1 MHYELMIY
9 LAAVNVVTF
18 FMYGIDKLKAK
29 RSKWRISEAA
39 LLWMAVIGG
48 SIGAWLG
55 IKIWHHKTMH
65 KKFKYGVPA
74 IIILQIAA
82 LPMLLA
88 GQPRLELRSNS
99 TARIV
104 ANGKPMLMIGGEL
117 GNSSAST
124 PEDVK
129 RTFAHLSK
137 IGLNTVL
144 APVSWELIEPQ
155 EGTFDMS
162 SLDVILTEARRN
174 GLRVVLLWFGAWK
187 NSMSCYAPEWFK
199 RDVKRFPRAHTQDGK
214 PVEEASSLSKN
225 VLEADKRAFC
235 RIMEHLR
242 DHDAQEQT
250 VIMVQVENE
259 IGMIEVPRDY
269 SDDATHMYRTA
280 VPQQLTAYLAKHQK
294 SLHPYLKEK
303 LQPQAK
309 AGANWAQ
316 LFGDDIYTEEIF
328 QTWTYATYVEQ
339 IAKAGREVY
348 NLPMYVNVALD
359 SRGRKPGQ
367 YPSGGPL
374 AHLID
379 LWHCGAPS
387 IDVLGVDIY
396 DKGIKSWLE
405 KYHLPNN
412 PLFVPEIR
420 LEDKDA
426 MYALYAFGHH
436 GAMGFCPFS
445 IEDYPLTK
453 SNKSNDWKQMDLS
466 QDDQL
471 NAFSSA
477 GTSLSPLVASYKLL
491 RQAEPLILERQGTK
505 DMDAVLLDN
514 GQREAEIITPDGI
527 RLTIKHS
534 YTLGWEP
541 GAKDAE
547 WPEAACIIL
556 RLGKE
561 DYLVIGSG
569 VVVTY
574 SPAESSSTWQKGDKR
589 IGLAK
594 CEEVEIVDGKQ
605 RIVRHLNGDQTHQ
618 GRHIRIPV
626 GQFQIQHFK
635 LYRY

>member
-1 MHYELMIY
+1 MKNLI
-9 LAAVNVVTF
+9 
-18 FMYGIDKLKAK
+18 
-29 RSKWRISEAA
+29 IS
-39 LLWMAVIGG
+39 LLLCLLTM
-48 SIGAWLG
+48 GAQAQL
-55 IKIWHHKTMH
+55 
-65 KKFKYGVPA
+65 
-74 IIILQIAA
+74 
-82 LPMLLA
+82 
-88 GQPRLELRSNS
+88 QPRLEHRDNS

-104 ANGKPMLMIGGEL
+104 VNDRPMLMIGGEL

-129 RTFAHLSK
+129 RTFSHLHK
-137 IGLNTVL
+137 MGLNTVL
-144 APVSWELIEPQ
+144 VPVSWELIEPQ
-155 EGTFDMS
+155 EGEFDMGT
-162 SLDVILTEARRN
+162 LDVILSEARHN
-174 GLRVVLLWFGAWK
+174 ELKVVLLWFGAWK

-199 RDVKRFPRAHTQDGK
+199 RDVKRFPRAHTSEGV

-235 RIMEHLR
+235 HVMAYLR
-242 DHDAQEQT
+242 DHDALEQT

-269 SDDATHMYRTA
+269 SADATRLYQSA
-280 VPQQLTAYLAKHQK
+280 VPKQLTDYLKRYQK

-339 IAKAGREVY
+339 IAKAGREIY
-348 NLPMYVNVALD
+348 NLPMYVNVALN
-359 SRGRKPGQ
+359 SRDRKPGQ

-396 DKGIKSWLE
+396 DKGIKSWLA

-445 IEDYPLTK
+445 IEDYPLTTT
-453 SNKSNDWKQMDLS
+453 SNANDWKQMDLS

-471 NAFSSA
+471 NAFSSV
-477 GTSLSPLVASYKLL
+477 GSSLSPLVASYQLL
-491 RQAEPLILERQGTK
+491 RQTEPLILERQGTK

-514 GQREAEIITPDGI
+514 EQREAEIVTADGI
-527 RLTIKHS
+527 RLTVKHS
-534 YTLGWEP
+534 YSLGWEP

-547 WPEAACIIL
+547 WPETACIIL

-569 VVVTY
+569 VVVTF
-574 SPAESSSTWQKGDKR
+574 QQR

-605 RIVRHLNGDQTHQ
+605 RIIRHLNGDQTHQ
-618 GRHIRIPV
+618 GRHVRIPV
-626 GQFQIQHFK
+626 GAFQIQHFK
-635 LYRY
+635 LYRYFAENL

>member
-1 MHYELMIY
+1 MK
-9 LAAVNVVTF
+9 NF
-18 FMYGIDKLKAK
+18 C
-29 RSKWRISEAA
+29 IS
-39 LLWMAVIGG
+39 LLLCLLVL
-48 SIGAWLG
+48 GAQ
-55 IKIWHHKTMH
+55 
-65 KKFKYGVPA
+65 A
-74 IIILQIAA
+74 QR
-82 LPMLLA
+82 
-88 GQPRLELRSNS
+88 QPRLEYRGNS

-104 ANGKPMLMIGGEL
+104 VNDRPMLMIGGEL

-129 RTFAHLSK
+129 RTFSHLHK
-137 IGLNTVL
+137 LGLNTVL
-144 APVSWELIEPQ
+144 VPVSWELIEPQ
-155 EGTFDMS
+155 EGKYDMGT
-162 SLDVILTEARRN
+162 LDAILSEASRN
-174 GLRVVLLWFGAWK
+174 ELKVVLLWFGAWK

-199 RDVKRFPRAHTQDGK
+199 RDVKRFPRAHTSDGK

-235 RIMEHLR
+235 RVMEYLR
-242 DHDAQEQT
+242 DHDAEKQT

-269 SDDATHMYRTA
+269 SADATRLYQSA
-280 VPQQLTAYLAKHQK
+280 VPKQLTDYLKKHQA
-294 SLHPYLKEK
+294 SLHPYLKGK

-339 IAKAGREVY
+339 IAKAGREIY
-348 NLPMYVNVALD
+348 NLPMYVNVALN

-396 DKGIKSWLE
+396 DKGIKSWLA

-445 IEDYPLTK
+445 IEDYPLTTT
-453 SNKSNDWKQMDLS
+453 SNAHDWKQMDLS
-466 QDDQL
+466 KDDQL
-471 NAFSSA
+471 NVFSA
-477 GTSLSPLVASYKLL
+477 VGTSLSPLVAAYQLL

-514 GQREAEIITPDGI
+514 EQREAEIVTPDGI

-541 GAKDAE
+541 GAKDAK
-547 WPEAACIIL
+547 WPETACIIL

-574 SPAESSSTWQKGDKR
+574 SPAESSTTWQKGDKR

-605 RIVRHLNGDQTHQ
+605 RIIRHLNGDQTHQ
-618 GRHIRIPV
+618 GRHVRIPV

>member
-1 MHYELMIY
+1 MKRI
-9 LAAVNVVTF
+9 TF
-18 FMYGIDKLKAK
+18 IAFV
-29 RSKWRISEAA
+29 S
-39 LLWMAVIGG
+39 LL
-48 SIGAWLG
+48 
-55 IKIWHHKTMH
+55 
-65 KKFKYGVPA
+65 P
-74 IIILQIAA
+74 
-82 LPMLLA
+82 LLIM

-155 EGTFDMS
+155 EGQFDMS

-174 GLRVVLLWFGAWK
+174 GLKVVLLWFGAWK
-187 NSMSCYAPEWFK
+187 NSMSCYTPEWFK
-199 RDVKRFPRAHTQDGK
+199 RDMKRFPRAHTQDGK

-269 SDDATHMYRTA
+269 SDDATQMYQSA
-280 VPQQLTAYLAKHQK
+280 VPKQLTDYLTKHQK

-303 LQPQAK
+303 LQK
-309 AGANWAQ
+309 TANRQQPTASWAQ

-339 IAKAGREVY
+339 IAKAGREIY

-514 GQREAEIITPDGI
+514 GQREAEIITSDGI
-527 RLTIKHS
+527 HLTIKHS

-605 RIVRHLNGDQTHQ
+605 RIIRHLNGDQTHQ
-618 GRHIRIPV
+618 GRHVRIPV

-635 LYRY
+635 LYIY

>member
-1 MHYELMIY
+1 MKHIL
-9 LAAVNVVTF
+9 TT
-18 FMYGIDKLKAK
+18 
-29 RSKWRISEAA
+29 
-39 LLWMAVIGG
+39 LLLSLLTV
-48 SIGAWLG
+48 GAQ
-55 IKIWHHKTMH
+55 
-65 KKFKYGVPA
+65 A
-74 IIILQIAA
+74 Q
-82 LPMLLA
+82 
-88 GQPRLELRSNS
+88 QNPRLERCGNS

-124 PEDVK
+124 PDDVK
-129 RTFAHLSK
+129 RTFSHLHQM
-137 IGLNTVL
+137 GLNTVL
-144 APVSWELIEPQ
+144 VPLSWELIEPQ
-155 EGTFDMS
+155 EGAFDMS
-162 SLDVILTEARRN
+162 SLDTILNEARLN
-174 GLRVVLLWFGAWK
+174 ELKVVLLWFGAWK

-199 RDVKRFPRAHTQDGK
+199 RDLKRFPRAHTPEGK

-235 RIMEHLR
+235 RIMQHLR

-269 SDDATHMYRTA
+269 SADATRMYQSA
-280 VPQQLTAYLAKHQK
+280 VPQQLTDYLKKYQK

-303 LQPQAK
+303 LQPKAQ
-309 AGANWAQ
+309 AGANWPQ

-339 IAKAGREVY
+339 IAKAGRDIY
-348 NLPMYVNVALD
+348 NLPMYVNVALN
-359 SRGRKPGQ
+359 SRDRKPGQ

-396 DKGIKSWLE
+396 DKGIKSWLS

-420 LEDKDA
+420 LDDKDA

-445 IEDYPLTK
+445 IEDYPLTTAT
-453 SNKSNDWKQMDLS
+453 NANDWKQMDLS

-471 NAFSSA
+471 NAFSTVGS
-477 GTSLSPLVASYKLL
+477 SRSPLVASYRLL
-491 RQAEPLILERQGTK
+491 RQAEPLILERQGTN

-514 GQREAEIITPDGI
+514 EQRETEIVTPDGI
-527 RLTIKHS
+527 RLTVKHS

-541 GAKDAE
+541 GAKDAA
-547 WPEAACIIL
+547 WPETACIIL
-556 RLGKE
+556 RLAKE

-569 VVVTY
+569 VVVTF
-574 SPAESSSTWQKGDKR
+574 SPAESSASWQKGDKR

-594 CEEVEIVDGKQ
+594 CEEVEIVDGRQ
-605 RIVRHLNGDQTHQ
+605 QIVRHLNGDQTHQ

-626 GQFQIQHFK
+626 GAFQIQHFK

>member
-1 MHYELMIY
+1 MKNLI
-9 LAAVNVVTF
+9 
-18 FMYGIDKLKAK
+18 
-29 RSKWRISEAA
+29 IS
-39 LLWMAVIGG
+39 LLLCLLTM
-48 SIGAWLG
+48 GAQ
-55 IKIWHHKTMH
+55 
-65 KKFKYGVPA
+65 A
-74 IIILQIAA
+74 QR
-82 LPMLLA
+82 
-88 GQPRLELRSNS
+88 QPRLELRDNS

-104 ANGKPMLMIGGEL
+104 VNDRPMLMIGGEL

-129 RTFAHLSK
+129 RTFSHLHK
-137 IGLNTVL
+137 MGLNTVL
-144 APVSWELIEPQ
+144 VPVSWELIEPQ
-155 EGTFDMS
+155 EGEFDMGT
-162 SLDVILTEARRN
+162 LDVILSEARRN
-174 GLRVVLLWFGAWK
+174 ELKVVLLWFGAWK

-199 RDVKRFPRAHTQDGK
+199 RDVKRFPRAHTSEGV

-235 RIMEHLR
+235 RVMAYLR
-242 DHDAQEQT
+242 DHDALEQT

-269 SDDATHMYRTA
+269 SADATRLYQSA
-280 VPQQLTAYLAKHQK
+280 VPKQLTDYLKRHQA

-339 IAKAGREVY
+339 IAKAGREIY
-348 NLPMYVNVALD
+348 NLPMYVNVALN
-359 SRGRKPGQ
+359 SRDRKPGQ

-396 DKGIKSWLE
+396 DKGIKSWLA
-405 KYHLPNN
+405 KYHQPNN

-445 IEDYPLTK
+445 IEDYPLTTV
-453 SNKSNDWKQMDLS
+453 SNANDWKQMDLS

-471 NAFSSA
+471 NAFSAVGS
-477 GTSLSPLVASYKLL
+477 SLSPLVASYQLL
-491 RQAEPLILERQGTK
+491 RQTEPLILERQGTK
-505 DMDAVLLDN
+505 EMDAVLLDN
-514 GQREAEIITPDGI
+514 EQREAEIVTADGI
-527 RLTIKHS
+527 RLTVKHS
-534 YTLGWEP
+534 YSLGWEP

-547 WPEAACIIL
+547 WPETACIIL

-569 VVVTY
+569 VVVTF
-574 SPAESSSTWQKGDKR
+574 QQR

-605 RIVRHLNGDQTHQ
+605 RIIRHLNGDQTHQ
-618 GRHIRIPV
+618 GRHVRIPV
-626 GQFQIQHFK
+626 GAFQIQHFK
-635 LYRY
+635 LYRYFAENL

>member
-1 MHYELMIY
+1 M
-9 LAAVNVVTF
+9 
-18 FMYGIDKLKAK
+18 K
-29 RSKWRISEAA
+29 RIVFIVSAF
-39 LLWMAVIGG
+39 LL
-48 SIGAWLG
+48 
-55 IKIWHHKTMH
+55 
-65 KKFKYGVPA
+65 P
-74 IIILQIAA
+74 
-82 LPMLLA
+82 LLVA
-88 GQPRLELRSNS
+88 SQPRLEYRDNG
-99 TARIV
+99 TARIMV
-104 ANGKPMLMIGGEL
+104 NDKPMMMIGGEL
-117 GNSSAST
+117 GNSSASS

-129 RTFAHLSK
+129 RTFSHLRTM
-137 IGLNTVL
+137 GLNTVL
-144 APVSWELIEPQ
+144 VPLSWELIEPQ
-155 EGTFDMS
+155 EGSFDMS
-162 SLDVILTEARRN
+162 SLDVILAEARRN
-174 GLRVVLLWFGAWK
+174 ELKVVLLWFGVWK

-199 RDVKRFPRAHTQDGK
+199 RDVKRFPRAHTPEGK

-235 RIMEHLR
+235 HIMEYLR
-242 DHDAQEQT
+242 DHDAREQT

-269 SDDATHMYRTA
+269 SADATRMYHSA
-280 VPQQLTAYLAKHQK
+280 VPKQLTDYLKKHQK
-294 SLHPYLKEK
+294 SLHPYLKER

-309 AGANWAQ
+309 ANANWPQ

-339 IAKAGREVY
+339 IAKAGREIY
-348 NLPMYVNVALD
+348 NLPMYVNVALN
-359 SRGRKPGQ
+359 SRDRKPGQ

-396 DKGIKSWLE
+396 DKGIKTWLS

-445 IEDYPLTK
+445 IEDYPLTTTT
-453 SNKSNDWKQMDLS
+453 NAHDWKQMDLS

-471 NAFSSA
+471 NAFSIVGS
-477 GTSLSPLVASYKLL
+477 SLSPLVASYQLL

-505 DMDAVLLDN
+505 DMDAVLLDDE
-514 GQREAEIITPDGI
+514 QREAEIVTPDGI
-527 RLTIKHS
+527 RLTVKHS

-541 GAKDAE
+541 GAKDTE
-547 WPEAACIIL
+547 WPEVACIIL

-569 VVVTY
+569 VVVTF
-574 SPAESSSTWQKGDKR
+574 SPAESSTTWQKGDEC

-594 CEEVEIVDGKQ
+594 CEEVTLVDGKQ
-605 RIVRHLNGDQTHQ
+605 NIVRYLNGDQTHQ
-618 GRHIRIPV
+618 GRHVRIPV
-626 GQFQIQHFK
+626 GAFQIQHFK

>member
-1 MHYELMIY
+1 M
-9 LAAVNVVTF
+9 
-18 FMYGIDKLKAK
+18 K
-29 RSKWRISEAA
+29 RIVFIVSAF
-39 LLWMAVIGG
+39 LL
-48 SIGAWLG
+48 
-55 IKIWHHKTMH
+55 
-65 KKFKYGVPA
+65 P
-74 IIILQIAA
+74 
-82 LPMLLA
+82 LLVA
-88 GQPRLELRSNS
+88 SQPRLEYRGNS
-99 TARIV
+99 TSRII
-104 ANGKPMLMIGGEL
+104 ANNKPMMMIGGEL
-117 GNSSAST
+117 GNSSASS

-129 RTFAHLSK
+129 RTFAHLRTM
-137 IGLNTVL
+137 GLNTVL
-144 APVSWELIEPQ
+144 VPLSWELIEPQ
-155 EGTFDMS
+155 EGSFDMS
-162 SLDVILTEARRN
+162 SLDVILAEARRN
-174 GLRVVLLWFGAWK
+174 ELKVVLLWFGVWK

-199 RDVKRFPRAHTQDGK
+199 RDVKRFPRAHTPEGK

-235 RIMEHLR
+235 HIMEYLR
-242 DHDAQEQT
+242 DHDAREQT

-269 SDDATHMYRTA
+269 SADATRMYYSA
-280 VPQQLTAYLAKHQK
+280 VPKQLTDYLKKHQK

-309 AGANWAQ
+309 ANANWPQ

-339 IAKAGREVY
+339 IAKAGREIY
-348 NLPMYVNVALD
+348 NLPMYVNVALN
-359 SRGRKPGQ
+359 SRDRKPGQ

-396 DKGIKSWLE
+396 DKGIKTWLS

-426 MYALYAFGHH
+426 VYALYAFGHH

-445 IEDYPLTK
+445 IEDYPLTTTT
-453 SNKSNDWKQMDLS
+453 NAHDWKQMDLS

-471 NAFSSA
+471 NAFSIVGS
-477 GTSLSPLVASYKLL
+477 SLSPLVASYQLL

-514 GQREAEIITPDGI
+514 EQREAEIVTPDGI
-527 RLTIKHS
+527 RLTVKHS

-541 GAKDAE
+541 GAKDTE
-547 WPEAACIIL
+547 WPEVACIIL

-569 VVVTY
+569 VVVTF
-574 SPAESSSTWQKGDKR
+574 SPAESSTTWQKGDEC

-594 CEEVEIVDGKQ
+594 CEEVTLVDGKQ
-605 RIVRHLNGDQTHQ
+605 NIVRYLNGDQTHQ
-618 GRHIRIPV
+618 GRHVRIPV
-626 GQFQIQHFK
+626 GAFQIQHFK

>member
-1 MHYELMIY
+1 MKRLSTI
-9 LAAVNVVTF
+9 LCAA
-18 FMYGIDKLKAK
+18 M
-29 RSKWRISEAA
+29 
-39 LLWMAVIGG
+39 MAPCL
-48 SIGAWLG
+48 SA
-55 IKIWHHKTMH
+55 
-65 KKFKYGVPA
+65 
-74 IIILQIAA
+74 
-82 LPMLLA
+82 
-88 GQPRLELRSNS
+88 QPRIEHVPNPSIESGLSSVRV
-99 TARIV
+99 I
-104 ANGKPMLMIGGEL
+104 ANDKPMLIIGGEL

-129 RTFAHLSK
+129 RTFAHLHK
-137 IGLNTVL
+137 MGLNTVL
-144 APVSWELIEPQ
+144 APVSWELIEPV
-155 EGTFDMS
+155 EGRFDMS

-174 GLRVVLLWFGAWK
+174 DLKVVLLWFGAWK
-187 NSMSCYAPEWFK
+187 NSMSCYTPEWFK
-199 RDVKRFPRAHTQDGK
+199 RDTKRFPRAHTQEGK

-225 VLEADKRAFC
+225 ILEADKRAFC
-235 RIMEHLR
+235 KIMEHLR
-242 DHDAQEQT
+242 DNDAKEQT

-269 SDDATHMYRTA
+269 SADATRMYQSA
-280 VPQQLTAYLAKHQK
+280 VPQQLTDYLKKNQK

-303 LQPQAK
+303 LLPQTK
-309 AGANWAQ
+309 ANATWTQ
-316 LFGDDIYTEEIF
+316 LLGEDIYTEEIF

-339 IAKAGREVY
+339 ITKAGRAIY
-348 NLPMYVNVALD
+348 NLPMYVNVALN
-359 SRGRKPGQ
+359 SRDRKPGQ

-396 DKGIKSWLE
+396 DKGIKSWLS
-405 KYHLPNN
+405 KYHLSNN

-436 GAMGFCPFS
+436 SAMGFCPFS
-445 IEDYPLTK
+445 IEDYPLYTNAK
-453 SNKSNDWKQMDLS
+453 NNDMSNMDLS

-471 NAFSSA
+471 NAFSA
-477 GTSLSPLVASYKLL
+477 GGSNLSPLVASYQLL

-514 GQREAEIITPDGI
+514 EQREAEIITPDGI

-534 YTLGWEP
+534 YSLGWEP

-556 RLGKE
+556 RLGKD
-561 DYLVIGSG
+561 DYLAIGSG
-569 VVVTY
+569 VVITY
-574 SPAESSSTWQKGDKR
+574 TDAKAGETWKQGDTR

-594 CEEVEIVDGKQ
+594 CESIKIDNGKML
-605 RIVRHLNGDQTHQ
+605 IKRHLNGDQTHQ
-618 GRHIRIPV
+618 GRHVRIPV
-626 GQFQIQHFK
+626 GQFDIQHFR
-635 LYRY
+635 LYRYK

>member
-1 MHYELMIY
+1 MQ
-9 LAAVNVVTF
+9 F
-18 FMYGIDKLKAK
+18 FGMKRVIVLTIAGILC
-29 RSKWRISEAA
+29 
-39 LLWMAVIGG
+39 LP
-48 SIGAWLG
+48 
-55 IKIWHHKTMH
+55 
-65 KKFKYGVPA
+65 VPA
-74 IIILQIAA
+74 QT
-82 LPMLLA
+82 
-88 GQPRLELRSNS
+88 RLEHRDNG

-129 RTFAHLSK
+129 RTFAHLHK
-137 IGLNTVL
+137 MGLNTVL

-162 SLDVILTEARRN
+162 SLDVILTEARHN
-174 GLRVVLLWFGAWK
+174 GLKVVLLWFGAWK

-199 RDVKRFPRAHTQDGK
+199 RDTERFPRARTPEGK

-225 VLEADKRAFC
+225 VLDADKRAFC
-235 RIMEHLR
+235 HIMEYLR
-242 DHDAQEQT
+242 EHDSTEQT

-259 IGMIEVPRDY
+259 IGMIDVPRDY
-269 SDDATHMYRTA
+269 SEDATGLYRSA
-280 VPQQLTAYLAKHQK
+280 VPRQLADYLNRNRKL
-294 SLHPYLKEK
+294 LHPYLKEK
-303 LQPQAK
+303 LQPHTRENAT
-309 AGANWAQ
+309 WSQ

-339 IAKAGREVY
+339 IAKAGRAIY
-348 NLPMYVNVALD
+348 NLPMFVNVALN
-359 SRGRKPGQ
+359 SRDRKPGQ

-396 DKGIKSWLE
+396 DKGIRSWLS
-405 KYHLPNN
+405 KYHLPDN
-412 PLFVPEIR
+412 PLFIPEIR

-445 IEDYPLTK
+445 IEDYPLYADAPSTGSGQEMGK
-453 SNKSNDWKQMDLS
+453 DASCLDLS

-471 NAFSSA
+471 NVFSS
-477 GTSLSPLVASYKLL
+477 GGSNLSPLVASYQLI
-491 RQAEPLILERQGTK
+491 RQAEPLLLDRQGTG

-514 GQREAEIITPDGI
+514 EQREAEIITPDGI
-527 RLTIKHS
+527 RLTIRHS
-534 YTLGWEP
+534 YSLGWEP
-541 GAKDAE
+541 GAKDEE

-556 RLGKE
+556 RLGNE
-561 DYLVIGSG
+561 DYLAIGSG
-569 VVVTY
+569 VVITY
-574 SPAESSSTWQKGDKR
+574 TDAKAGETWKQGDTR

-594 CEEVEIVDGKQ
+594 CESVNISDGIM
-605 RIVRHLNGDQTHQ
+605 RIRRHLNGDQTHQ
-618 GRHIRIPV
+618 GRHVRIPV
-626 GQFQIQHFK
+626 GQYDIQHFR
-635 LYRY
+635 LYRYK

>member
-1 MHYELMIY
+1 MKRQIITALASIFY
-9 LAAVNVVTF
+9 LFAFA
-18 FMYGIDKLKAK
+18 
-29 RSKWRISEAA
+29 
-39 LLWMAVIGG
+39 
-48 SIGAWLG
+48 
-55 IKIWHHKTMH
+55 
-65 KKFKYGVPA
+65 
-74 IIILQIAA
+74 
-82 LPMLLA
+82 
-88 GQPRLELRSNS
+88 QPQLEHRDNS
-99 TARIV
+99 TARII

-129 RTFAHLSK
+129 RTFAHLHK
-137 IGLNTVL
+137 MGLNTVL
-144 APVSWELIEPQ
+144 TPVSWELIEP
-155 EGTFDMS
+155 EDGHFDMS
-162 SLDVILTEARRN
+162 SLDVILTEARRKE
-174 GLRVVLLWFGAWK
+174 LKVVLLWFGAWK

-199 RDVKRFPRAHTQDGK
+199 RDTKRFPRAHALESK

-235 RIMEHLR
+235 KIMEHLR
-242 DHDAQEQT
+242 NNDANEQT

-259 IGMIEVPRDY
+259 IGMIDVPRDY
-269 SDDATHMYRTA
+269 SADATKLYQSV
-280 VPQQLTAYLAKHQK
+280 VPQQLSDYLKKNQK
-294 SLHPYLKEK
+294 TLHPYLKEK
-303 LQPQAK
+303 LQTNLSKGSTSDKK
-309 AGANWAQ
+309 AGATWTQ
-316 LFGDDIYTEEIF
+316 LFGEDIYTEEIF
-328 QTWTYATYVEQ
+328 QTWTYATYVEE
-339 IAKAGREVY
+339 IAKAGRAIY
-348 NLPMYVNVALD
+348 NLPMYVNVALN
-359 SRGRKPGQ
+359 SRDRKPGQ

-445 IEDYPLTK
+445 IEDYPIY
-453 SNKSNDWKQMDLS
+453 SNAKDNDMSGMDLS

-471 NAFSSA
+471 NAFSA
-477 GTSLSPLVASYKLL
+477 GGSNLSPLVASYQLI
-491 RQAEPLILERQGTK
+491 RQAEPLILDRQGTN

-514 GQREAEIITPDGI
+514 EQREAEIITPDGI

-534 YTLGWEP
+534 YSLGWEP

-561 DYLVIGSG
+561 DYLAIGSG
-569 VVVTY
+569 VVITY
-574 SPAESSSTWQKGDKR
+574 SDAKADTTWKRGDTR

-594 CEEVEIVDGKQ
+594 CESVIISEGKMH
-605 RIVRHLNGDQTHQ
+605 VKRHLNGDQTHQ
-618 GRHIRIPV
+618 GRHVRIPV
-626 GQFQIQHFK
+626 GQFDIQHFR
-635 LYRY
+635 LYQYK

>member
-1 MHYELMIY
+1 M
-9 LAAVNVVTF
+9 
-18 FMYGIDKLKAK
+18 K
-29 RSKWRISEAA
+29 RIVFIVSAF
-39 LLWMAVIGG
+39 LL
-48 SIGAWLG
+48 
-55 IKIWHHKTMH
+55 
-65 KKFKYGVPA
+65 P
-74 IIILQIAA
+74 
-82 LPMLLA
+82 LLVA
-88 GQPRLELRSNS
+88 SQPRLEYRGNS
-99 TARIV
+99 TSRII
-104 ANGKPMLMIGGEL
+104 ANNKPMMMIGGEL
-117 GNSSAST
+117 GNSSASS

-129 RTFAHLSK
+129 RTFAHLRTM
-137 IGLNTVL
+137 GLNTVL
-144 APVSWELIEPQ
+144 VPLSWELIEPQ
-155 EGTFDMS
+155 EGSFDMS
-162 SLDVILTEARRN
+162 SLDVILAEARRN
-174 GLRVVLLWFGAWK
+174 ELKVVLLWFGVWK

-199 RDVKRFPRAHTQDGK
+199 RDVKRFPRAHTPEGK

-235 RIMEHLR
+235 HIMEYLR
-242 DHDAQEQT
+242 DHDAHEQT

-259 IGMIEVPRDY
+259 IGMIDVPRDY
-269 SDDATHMYRTA
+269 SADATHMYYSA
-280 VPQQLTAYLAKHQK
+280 VPKQLTDYLKKHQK

-309 AGANWAQ
+309 ANANWPQ

-339 IAKAGREVY
+339 IAKAGREIY
-348 NLPMYVNVALD
+348 NLPMYVNVALN
-359 SRGRKPGQ
+359 SRDRKPGQ

-396 DKGIKSWLE
+396 DKGIKTWLS

-426 MYALYAFGHH
+426 VYALYAFGHH

-445 IEDYPLTK
+445 IEDYPLTTTT
-453 SNKSNDWKQMDLS
+453 NAHDWKQMDLS

-471 NAFSSA
+471 NAFSIVGS
-477 GTSLSPLVASYKLL
+477 SLSPLVASYQLL
-491 RQAEPLILERQGTK
+491 RQAEPLILERQGTR

-514 GQREAEIITPDGI
+514 EQREAEIVTPDGI
-527 RLTIKHS
+527 RLTVTHS

-541 GAKDAE
+541 GAKDTE
-547 WPEAACIIL
+547 WPEVACIIL
-556 RLGKE
+556 RLDKE

-569 VVVTY
+569 VVVTF
-574 SPAESSSTWQKGDKR
+574 SPAESSTTWQKGDEC

-594 CEEVEIVDGKQ
+594 CEEVTLVDGKQ
-605 RIVRHLNGDQTHQ
+605 NIVRYLNGDQTHQ
-618 GRHIRIPV
+618 GRHVRIPV
-626 GQFQIQHFK
+626 GAFQIQHFK

>member
-1 MHYELMIY
+1 M
-9 LAAVNVVTF
+9 
-18 FMYGIDKLKAK
+18 K
-29 RSKWRISEAA
+29 RIVFIVSAF
-39 LLWMAVIGG
+39 LLP
-48 SIGAWLG
+48 L
-55 IKIWHHKTMH
+55 
-65 KKFKYGVPA
+65 
-74 IIILQIAA
+74 
-82 LPMLLA
+82 LLA
-88 GQPRLELRSNS
+88 SQPRLEYRGNS
-99 TARIV
+99 TARII
-104 ANGKPMLMIGGEL
+104 ANNKPMMMIGGEL
-117 GNSSAST
+117 GNSSASS

-129 RTFAHLSK
+129 RTFSHLRTM
-137 IGLNTVL
+137 GLNTVL
-144 APVSWELIEPQ
+144 VPLSWELIEPQ
-155 EGTFDMS
+155 EGSFDMS
-162 SLDVILTEARRN
+162 SLDVILAEARRN
-174 GLRVVLLWFGAWK
+174 ELKVVLLWFGVWK

-199 RDVKRFPRAHTQDGK
+199 RDVKRFPRAHTPEGK

-235 RIMEHLR
+235 HIMEYLR
-242 DHDAQEQT
+242 DHDAREQT

-269 SDDATHMYRTA
+269 SADATRMYYSA
-280 VPQQLTAYLAKHQK
+280 VPKQLTDFLKKHQK

-309 AGANWAQ
+309 ANANWPQ
-316 LFGDDIYTEEIF
+316 LLGDDIYTEEIY

-339 IAKAGREVY
+339 IAKAGREIY
-348 NLPMYVNVALD
+348 NLPMYVNVALN
-359 SRGRKPGQ
+359 SRNRKPGQ

-396 DKGIKSWLE
+396 DKGIKTWLS

-445 IEDYPLTK
+445 IEDYPLTTTT
-453 SNKSNDWKQMDLS
+453 NAHDWKQMDLS

-471 NAFSSA
+471 NAFSIVGS
-477 GTSLSPLVASYKLL
+477 SLSPLVASYQLL

-514 GQREAEIITPDGI
+514 EQREAEIVTPDGI
-527 RLTIKHS
+527 RLTVKHS

-541 GAKDAE
+541 GAKDTE
-547 WPEAACIIL
+547 WPEVACIIL
-556 RLGKE
+556 RLDKE

-569 VVVTY
+569 VVVTF
-574 SPAESSSTWQKGDKR
+574 SPAESSTTWQKGDEC

-594 CEEVEIVDGKQ
+594 CEEVTLVDGKQ
-605 RIVRHLNGDQTHQ
+605 NIVRYLNGDQTHQ
-618 GRHIRIPV
+618 GRHVRIPV
-626 GQFQIQHFK
+626 GAFQIQHFK

>member
-1 MHYELMIY
+1 MK
-9 LAAVNVVTF
+9 NF
-18 FMYGIDKLKAK
+18 C
-29 RSKWRISEAA
+29 IS
-39 LLWMAVIGG
+39 LLLCLLV
-48 SIGAWLG
+48 LG
-55 IKIWHHKTMH
+55 
-65 KKFKYGVPA
+65 VQA
-74 IIILQIAA
+74 QR
-82 LPMLLA
+82 
-88 GQPRLELRSNS
+88 QPRLEYRGNS

-104 ANGKPMLMIGGEL
+104 VNDRPMLMIGGEL

-129 RTFAHLSK
+129 RTFSHLHK
-137 IGLNTVL
+137 LGLNTVL
-144 APVSWELIEPQ
+144 VPVSWELIEPQ
-155 EGTFDMS
+155 EGKYDMGT
-162 SLDVILTEARRN
+162 LDAILSEASRN
-174 GLRVVLLWFGAWK
+174 ELKVVLLWFGAWK

-199 RDVKRFPRAHTQDGK
+199 RDVKRFPRAHTSDGK

-235 RIMEHLR
+235 RVMEYLR
-242 DHDAQEQT
+242 DHDAEKQT

-259 IGMIEVPRDY
+259 IGMIEVPRDC
-269 SDDATHMYRTA
+269 SADATRLYQSA
-280 VPQQLTAYLAKHQK
+280 VPKQLTDYLKKHQA

-309 AGANWAQ
+309 VGANWAQ

-339 IAKAGREVY
+339 IAKAGREIY
-348 NLPMYVNVALD
+348 NLPMYVNVALN

-396 DKGIKSWLE
+396 DKGIKSWLA

-445 IEDYPLTK
+445 IEDYPLTTT
-453 SNKSNDWKQMDLS
+453 SNAHDWKQMDLS
-466 QDDQL
+466 KDDQL
-471 NAFSSA
+471 NVFSA
-477 GTSLSPLVASYKLL
+477 VGTSLSPLVAAYQLL

-514 GQREAEIITPDGI
+514 EQREAEIVTPDGI

-541 GAKDAE
+541 GAKDAK
-547 WPEAACIIL
+547 WPETACIIL

-569 VVVTY
+569 VVLTY
-574 SPAESSSTWQKGDKR
+574 SPAESSTTWQKGDKR

-605 RIVRHLNGDQTHQ
+605 RIIRHLNGDQTHQ
-618 GRHIRIPV
+618 GRHVRIPV

>member
-1 MHYELMIY
+1 MKRI
-9 LAAVNVVTF
+9 TF
-18 FMYGIDKLKAK
+18 IAFV
-29 RSKWRISEAA
+29 S
-39 LLWMAVIGG
+39 LL
-48 SIGAWLG
+48 
-55 IKIWHHKTMH
+55 
-65 KKFKYGVPA
+65 P
-74 IIILQIAA
+74 
-82 LPMLLA
+82 LLIM

-155 EGTFDMS
+155 EGQFDMS

-174 GLRVVLLWFGAWK
+174 GLKVVLLWFGAWK
-187 NSMSCYAPEWFK
+187 NSMSCYTPEWFK
-199 RDVKRFPRAHTQDGK
+199 RDMKRFPRAHTQDGK

-269 SDDATHMYRTA
+269 SDDATRMYRSA
-280 VPQQLTAYLAKHQK
+280 VPQQLTDYLKKYQK
-294 SLHPYLKEK
+294 TLHPYLKEK

-339 IAKAGREVY
+339 IAKAGREIY

-527 RLTIKHS
+527 CLTIKHS

-618 GRHIRIPV
+618 GRHVRIPI

>member
-1 MHYELMIY
+1 MKHIL
-9 LAAVNVVTF
+9 TT
-18 FMYGIDKLKAK
+18 
-29 RSKWRISEAA
+29 
-39 LLWMAVIGG
+39 LLLSLLTV
-48 SIGAWLG
+48 GAQ
-55 IKIWHHKTMH
+55 
-65 KKFKYGVPA
+65 A
-74 IIILQIAA
+74 Q
-82 LPMLLA
+82 
-88 GQPRLELRSNS
+88 QNPRLERCGNS

-124 PEDVK
+124 PDDVK
-129 RTFAHLSK
+129 RTFSHLHQM
-137 IGLNTVL
+137 GLNTVL
-144 APVSWELIEPQ
+144 VPLSWELIEPQ
-155 EGTFDMS
+155 EGAFDMS
-162 SLDVILTEARRN
+162 SLDTILNEARLN
-174 GLRVVLLWFGAWK
+174 ELKVVLLWFGAWK

-199 RDVKRFPRAHTQDGK
+199 RDLKRFPRAHTPEGK

-235 RIMEHLR
+235 RIMQHLR

-269 SDDATHMYRTA
+269 SADATRMYQSA
-280 VPQQLTAYLAKHQK
+280 VPQQLTDYLKKYQK

-303 LQPQAK
+303 LQPKAQ
-309 AGANWAQ
+309 AGANWPQ

-339 IAKAGREVY
+339 IAKAGREIY
-348 NLPMYVNVALD
+348 NLPMHVNVALN
-359 SRGRKPGQ
+359 SRDRKPGQ

-396 DKGIKSWLE
+396 DKGIKAWLS

-420 LEDKDA
+420 LDDKDA

-445 IEDYPLTK
+445 IEDYPLTTAT
-453 SNKSNDWKQMDLS
+453 NANDWKQMDLS

-471 NAFSSA
+471 NAFSTVGS
-477 GTSLSPLVASYKLL
+477 SRSPLVASYRLL
-491 RQAEPLILERQGTK
+491 RQAEPLILERQGTN

-514 GQREAEIITPDGI
+514 EQREAEIVTPDGI
-527 RLTIKHS
+527 QLTVKHS

-547 WPEAACIIL
+547 WPETACIIL
-556 RLGKE
+556 RLAKE

-569 VVVTY
+569 VVVTF
-574 SPAESSSTWQKGDKR
+574 SPAESSTKWQKGDKR

-594 CEEVEIVDGKQ
+594 CEEVEIVDGRQ
-605 RIVRHLNGDQTHQ
+605 QIVRHLNGDQTHQ

-626 GQFQIQHFK
+626 GAFQIQHFK

>member
-1 MHYELMIY
+1 M
-9 LAAVNVVTF
+9 
-18 FMYGIDKLKAK
+18 K
-29 RSKWRISEAA
+29 RLIITTITSLFC
-39 LLWMAVIGG
+39 LLSFA
-48 SIGAWLG
+48 
-55 IKIWHHKTMH
+55 
-65 KKFKYGVPA
+65 
-74 IIILQIAA
+74 
-82 LPMLLA
+82 
-88 GQPRLELRSNS
+88 QPRLEHRDGS
-99 TARIV
+99 TTRII

-129 RTFAHLSK
+129 RTFAHLHK
-137 IGLNTVL
+137 MGLNTVL
-144 APVSWELIEPQ
+144 APVSWELIEPM
-155 EGTFDMS
+155 EGQFDMS
-162 SLDVILTEARRN
+162 SLDVILSEARRN
-174 GLRVVLLWFGAWK
+174 ELKVVLLWFGAWK

-199 RDVKRFPRAHTQDGK
+199 RDTKRFPRAHALEGR

-235 RIMEHLR
+235 CIMEHLR
-242 DHDAQEQT
+242 DHDAEEQT

-259 IGMIEVPRDY
+259 IGMIDVPRDY
-269 SDDATHMYRTA
+269 SPDATKLYQSA
-280 VPQQLTAYLAKHQK
+280 VPQQLTDYLKKNQK
-294 SLHPYLKEK
+294 TLHPYLVEKLKVTPSLKEK
-303 LQPQAK
+303 GGPS
-309 AGANWAQ
+309 WPQ

-339 IAKAGREVY
+339 IAQAGRAIY
-348 NLPMYVNVALD
+348 DLPMYVNVALN
-359 SRGRKPGQ
+359 SRDRLPGQ

-396 DKGIKSWLE
+396 DKGIKSWLS

-445 IEDYPLTK
+445 IEDYPLYADAK
-453 SNKSNDWKQMDLS
+453 DNDMSGMDLS

-471 NAFSSA
+471 NAFSA
-477 GTSLSPLVASYKLL
+477 GGSTLSPLVASYQLL
-491 RQAEPLILERQGTK
+491 RQAEPLILERQGTS
-505 DMDAVLLDN
+505 DMEAVLLDN
-514 GQREAEIITPDGI
+514 EQREAEILTPDGI

-534 YTLGWEP
+534 YSLGWEP

-547 WPEAACIIL
+547 WPEAACILL

-561 DYLVIGSG
+561 DYLAIGSG
-569 VVVTY
+569 VVITY
-574 SPAESSSTWQKGDKR
+574 TDAKADIHWQPGDTR

-594 CEEVEIVDGKQ
+594 CESVNITDGKMH
-605 RIVRHLNGDQTHQ
+605 IKRHLNGDQTHQ
-618 GRHIRIPV
+618 GRHVRIPV
-626 GQFQIQHFK
+626 GEFDIQHFR
-635 LYRY
+635 LYRYK

>member
-1 MHYELMIY
+1 M
-9 LAAVNVVTF
+9 
-18 FMYGIDKLKAK
+18 
-29 RSKWRISEAA
+29 
-39 LLWMAVIGG
+39 
-48 SIGAWLG
+48 
-55 IKIWHHKTMH
+55 
-65 KKFKYGVPA
+65 
-74 IIILQIAA
+74 
-82 LPMLLA
+82 
-88 GQPRLELRSNS
+88 
-99 TARIV
+99 
-104 ANGKPMLMIGGEL
+104 
-117 GNSSAST
+117 
-124 PEDVK
+124 
-129 RTFAHLSK
+129 
-137 IGLNTVL
+137 GLNTVL
-144 APVSWELIEPQ
+144 VPVSWELIEPQ

-174 GLRVVLLWFGAWK
+174 ELKVVLLWFGAWK
-187 NSMSCYAPEWFK
+187 NSMSSYAPEWFK
-199 RDVKRFPRAHTQDGK
+199 RDVKRFPRAHTPEGK
-214 PVEEASSLSKN
+214 AVEEASSLSRN

-235 RIMEHLR
+235 RIMEYLR
-242 DHDAQEQT
+242 SHDAQEQT
-250 VIMVQVENE
+250 VVMVQVENE
-259 IGMIEVPRDY
+259 TGMIEVPRDY
-269 SDDATHMYRTA
+269 SADASRMYHSD
-280 VPQQLTAYLAKHQK
+280 VPKQLTDYIKKHQK
-294 SLHPYLKEK
+294 TLHPYLKAK
-303 LQPQAK
+303 LQPHAK
-309 AGANWAQ
+309 AGANWPQ

-339 IAKAGREVY
+339 IAKAGREIY
-348 NLPMYVNVALD
+348 NLPMYVNVALN
-359 SRGRKPGQ
+359 SRNRQPGQ

-396 DKGIKSWLE
+396 DKGIRSWLS

-445 IEDYPLTK
+445 IEDYPLT
-453 SNKSNDWKQMDLS
+453 SISAANDWKQMDFS

-471 NAFSSA
+471 NAFSSV
-477 GTSLSPLVASYKLL
+477 GSSLSPLAASYQLL

-505 DMDAVLLDN
+505 DIDAVLIDN
-514 GQREAEIITPDGI
+514 EQREADIVTPDGI
-527 RLTIKHS
+527 RLTVKHS

-547 WPEAACIIL
+547 WPETACIIL

-569 VVVTY
+569 VVVTF
-574 SPAESSSTWQKGDKR
+574 SPAESSTTWQKGDKC

-605 RIVRHLNGDQTHQ
+605 RIIRHLNGDQTHQ
-618 GRHIRIPV
+618 GRHVRIPV
-626 GQFQIQHFK
+626 GMFQMQHFK

>member
-1 MHYELMIY
+1 M
-9 LAAVNVVTF
+9 
-18 FMYGIDKLKAK
+18 K
-29 RSKWRISEAA
+29 R
-39 LLWMAVIGG
+39 L
-48 SIGAWLG
+48 
-55 IKIWHHKTMH
+55 
-65 KKFKYGVPA
+65 
-74 IIILQIAA
+74 IILTVACCFY
-82 LPMLLA
+82 LLSHA
-88 GQPRLELRSNS
+88 QTRLELRNNS

-129 RTFAHLSK
+129 RTFAYLHK
-137 IGLNTVL
+137 MGLNTVL

-155 EGTFDMS
+155 EGQFDLS

-174 GLRVVLLWFGAWK
+174 ELKVVLLWFGAWK
-187 NSMSCYAPEWFK
+187 NSMSCYTPEWFK
-199 RDVKRFPRAHTQDGK
+199 RDTKRFPRAHALDGR

-242 DHDAQEQT
+242 TNDAEEQT
-250 VIMVQVENE
+250 VIMIQVENE
-259 IGMIEVPRDY
+259 IGMIDVPRDY
-269 SDDATHMYRTA
+269 SDDATKLYQSI
-280 VPQQLTAYLAKHQK
+280 VPQQLTDYLKKNQK
-294 SLHPYLKEK
+294 SIHPYLREK
-303 LQPQAK
+303 LQSQPK
-309 AGANWAQ
+309 ENSNWAQ
-316 LFGDDIYTEEIF
+316 MFGDDIYTEEIF

-339 IAKAGREVY
+339 IAHAGRAIY
-348 NLPMYVNVALD
+348 NLPMYVNVALN
-359 SRGRKPGQ
+359 SRDRKPGQ

-387 IDVLGVDIY
+387 IDVLGVDVY
-396 DKGIKSWLE
+396 DKGIKSWLS
-405 KYHLPNN
+405 KYHLSNN

-426 MYALYAFGHH
+426 MYALFAFGHH

-445 IEDYPLTK
+445 IEDYPLYADV
-453 SNKSNDWKQMDLS
+453 KSNDMSGMDLS

-471 NAFSSA
+471 NAFSSGA
-477 GTSLSPLVASYKLL
+477 STLSPLAASYQLL
-491 RQAEPLILERQGTK
+491 RQAEPLILDRQGTS

-514 GQREAEIITPDGI
+514 EQREAEIITPDGI

-534 YTLGWEP
+534 YSLGWEP
-541 GAKDAE
+541 GAKNAE

-561 DYLVIGSG
+561 DYIAIGSG
-569 VVVTY
+569 VVITY
-574 SPAESSSTWQKGDKR
+574 TDAKADRSWKKGDTR

-594 CEEVEIVDGKQ
+594 CESVNIIDGKMH
-605 RIVRHLNGDQTHQ
+605 IKRHLNGDQTHQ

-626 GQFQIQHFK
+626 GLFDIQHFR
-635 LYRY
+635 LYKYK

>member
-1 MHYELMIY
+1 MKHIL
-9 LAAVNVVTF
+9 TT
-18 FMYGIDKLKAK
+18 
-29 RSKWRISEAA
+29 
-39 LLWMAVIGG
+39 LLLSLLTV
-48 SIGAWLG
+48 GAQ
-55 IKIWHHKTMH
+55 
-65 KKFKYGVPA
+65 A
-74 IIILQIAA
+74 Q
-82 LPMLLA
+82 
-88 GQPRLELRSNS
+88 QNPRLERCGNS

-124 PEDVK
+124 PDDVK
-129 RTFAHLSK
+129 RTFSHLHQM
-137 IGLNTVL
+137 GLNTVL
-144 APVSWELIEPQ
+144 VPLSWELIEPQ
-155 EGTFDMS
+155 EGAFDMS
-162 SLDVILTEARRN
+162 SLDTILNEARLN
-174 GLRVVLLWFGAWK
+174 ELKVVLLWFGAWK

-199 RDVKRFPRAHTQDGK
+199 RDLKRFSRAHTPEGK

-235 RIMEHLR
+235 RIMQHLR
-242 DHDAQEQT
+242 DHDAEEQT

-269 SDDATHMYRTA
+269 SADATRMYQSA
-280 VPQQLTAYLAKHQK
+280 VPQQLTDYLKKYQK

-303 LQPQAK
+303 LQPKAQ
-309 AGANWAQ
+309 AGANWPQ

-339 IAKAGREVY
+339 IAKAGRDIY
-348 NLPMYVNVALD
+348 NLPMYVNVALN
-359 SRGRKPGQ
+359 SRDRKPGQ

-396 DKGIKSWLE
+396 DKGIKSWLS

-420 LEDKDA
+420 LDDKDA

-445 IEDYPLTK
+445 IEDYPLTTAT
-453 SNKSNDWKQMDLS
+453 NANDWKQMDLS

-471 NAFSSA
+471 NAFSTVGS
-477 GTSLSPLVASYKLL
+477 SRSPLVASYRLL
-491 RQAEPLILERQGTK
+491 RQAEPLILERQGTN

-514 GQREAEIITPDGI
+514 EQREAEIVTPDGI
-527 RLTIKHS
+527 QLTVKHS

-547 WPEAACIIL
+547 WPETACIIL
-556 RLGKE
+556 RLAKE

-569 VVVTY
+569 VVVTF
-574 SPAESSSTWQKGDKR
+574 SPAESSASWQKGDKR

-594 CEEVEIVDGKQ
+594 CEEVEIVDGRQ
-605 RIVRHLNGDQTHQ
+605 QIVRHLNGDQTHQ

-626 GQFQIQHFK
+626 GAFQIQHFK

>member
-1 MHYELMIY
+1 MRKFFTLSAMI
-9 LAAVNVVTF
+9 
-18 FMYGIDKLKAK
+18 
-29 RSKWRISEAA
+29 A
-39 LLWMAVIGG
+39 LTITTT
-48 SIGAWLG
+48 
-55 IKIWHHKTMH
+55 IW
-65 KKFKYGVPA
+65 A
-74 IIILQIAA
+74 
-82 LPMLLA
+82 
-88 GQPRLELRSNS
+88 QPRLELVNNN
-99 TARIV
+99 TARIN
-104 ANGKPMLMIGGEL
+104 ANDKPMLMIGGEL

-129 RTFAHLSK
+129 RTFAHLHK
-137 IGLNTVL
+137 LGLNTVL

-155 EGTFDMS
+155 EGNFDMS
-162 SLDVILTEARRN
+162 SLDVILSEARRN
-174 GLRVVLLWFGAWK
+174 ELKVVLLWFGAWK

-199 RDVKRFPRAHTQDGK
+199 RDVKRFPRAHALEDR
-214 PVEEASSLSKN
+214 PVEEASSLSQN

-242 DHDAQEQT
+242 DHDAAEQT

-259 IGMIEVPRDY
+259 IGMIDVPRDY
-269 SDDATHMYRTA
+269 SADATKLYQSA
-280 VPQQLTAYLAKHQK
+280 VPQQLTDYLKKNQK

-309 AGANWAQ
+309 ANANWPQ

-339 IAKAGREVY
+339 IARAGRAIY
-348 NLPMYVNVALD
+348 NLPMYVNVALN
-359 SRGRKPGQ
+359 SRDRQPGQ

-396 DKGIKSWLE
+396 DKGIKSWLS
-405 KYHLPNN
+405 KYHLTNN

-445 IEDYPLTK
+445 IEDYPLYNHSK
-453 SNKSNDWKQMDLS
+453 GNDMSGMDLS

-471 NAFSSA
+471 NAFTTGGS
-477 GTSLSPLVASYKLL
+477 TLSPLAASYQLL

-505 DMDAVLLDN
+505 DMDAILLEN
-514 GQREAEIITPDGI
+514 EQREAEIITPDGI

-534 YTLGWEP
+534 YSLGWEP
-541 GAKDAE
+541 GAKDPE

-561 DYLVIGSG
+561 DYLVMGSG

-574 SPAESSSTWQKGDKR
+574 SDAKADKTWKKGDTR

-594 CEEVEIVDGKQ
+594 CESVTLTDGKMQ
-605 RIVRHLNGDQTHQ
+605 IKRHLSGDQTHQ
-618 GRHIRIPV
+618 GRHVRIPV
-626 GQFQIQHFK
+626 GEFDIQHFR

>member
-1 MHYELMIY
+1 MKNLI
-9 LAAVNVVTF
+9 
-18 FMYGIDKLKAK
+18 
-29 RSKWRISEAA
+29 IS
-39 LLWMAVIGG
+39 LLLCLLTM
-48 SIGAWLG
+48 GAQ
-55 IKIWHHKTMH
+55 
-65 KKFKYGVPA
+65 A
-74 IIILQIAA
+74 QR
-82 LPMLLA
+82 
-88 GQPRLELRSNS
+88 QPRLEHRDNS

-104 ANGKPMLMIGGEL
+104 VNDRPMLMIGGEL

-129 RTFAHLSK
+129 RTFSHLHK
-137 IGLNTVL
+137 MGLNTVL
-144 APVSWELIEPQ
+144 VPVSWELIEPQ
-155 EGTFDMS
+155 EGEFDMGT
-162 SLDVILTEARRN
+162 LDVILSEARHN
-174 GLRVVLLWFGAWK
+174 ELKVVLLWFGAWK

-199 RDVKRFPRAHTQDGK
+199 RDVKRFPRAHTSEGV

-235 RIMEHLR
+235 RVMAYLR
-242 DHDAQEQT
+242 DHDALEQT

-269 SDDATHMYRTA
+269 SADATRLYQSA
-280 VPQQLTAYLAKHQK
+280 VPKQLTDYLKRHQK

-339 IAKAGREVY
+339 IAKAGREIY
-348 NLPMYVNVALD
+348 NLPMYVNVALN
-359 SRGRKPGQ
+359 SRDRKPGQ

-396 DKGIKSWLE
+396 DKGIKSWLA

-445 IEDYPLTK
+445 IEDYPLTTT
-453 SNKSNDWKQMDLS
+453 SNANDWKQMDLS

-471 NAFSSA
+471 NAFSSV
-477 GTSLSPLVASYKLL
+477 GSSLSPLVASYQLL
-491 RQAEPLILERQGTK
+491 RQTEPLILERQGTK
-505 DMDAVLLDN
+505 EMDAVLLDN
-514 GQREAEIITPDGI
+514 EQREAEIVTADGI
-527 RLTIKHS
+527 RLTVKHS
-534 YTLGWEP
+534 YSLGWEP

-547 WPEAACIIL
+547 WPETACIIL

-569 VVVTY
+569 VVVTF
-574 SPAESSSTWQKGDKR
+574 QQR

-605 RIVRHLNGDQTHQ
+605 RIIRHLNGDQTHQ
-618 GRHIRIPV
+618 GRHVRIPV
-626 GQFQIQHFK
+626 GAFQIQHFK
-635 LYRY
+635 LYRYFAENL